1 MAERAE
7 LYIVSEALLSHP
19 EARLTHEPYS
29 GLPLADT
36 RHVLAFTIPLAP
48 SLNNAYPTNW
58 RTGRRYL
65 TKAGNEFKTEV
76 STITRVYAYSADWE
90 AGSGPLG
97 LRLVMW
103 FPNKRRTDLDGR
115 IKLAQDAI
123 AEGLGIDDSRF
134 DELHV
139 YRAGVSP
146 EPRCEVSVWRL

>member
-1 MAERAE
+1 MTTQHIVAEAAVTPQDE
-7 LYIVSEALLSHP
+7 SF
-19 EARLTHEPYS
+19 THEPYS

-65 TKAGNEFKTEV
+65 TKAGNDFKTEV
-76 STITRVYAYSADWE
+76 STMTRVYAYSADWE

-103 FPNKRRTDLDGR
+103 FANKRRTDLDNR
-115 IKLAQDAI
+115 IKAAMDAI

-139 YRAGVSP
+139 YRAGISP
-146 EPRCEVSVWRL
+146 EPRCEVTVWPL

>member
-1 MAERAE
+1 MAETQQP
-7 LYIVSEALLSHP
+7 YIAAEALLSHA

-36 RHVLAFTIPLAP
+36 RHVLTFTIPLAP

-65 TKAGNEFKTEV
+65 TKAGNDFKHDV
-76 STITRVYAYSADWE
+76 STMARVYAYSADWD

-139 YRAGVSP
+139 YRAGVSD
-146 EPRCEVSVWRL
+146 EPRCEVTCWQL

>member
-1 MAERAE
+1 MSERQQ
-7 LYIVSEALLSHP
+7 LYTVCEAPVSPADESF
-19 EARLTHEPYS
+19 THEPYS

-36 RHVLAFTIPLAP
+36 RHVLTFTIPLP
-48 SLNNAYPTNW
+48 VPLNNAYPTNW

-65 TKAGNEFKTEV
+65 TKAGNDFKAEV
-76 STITRVYAYSADWE
+76 GTVVRVYAYRAGWE
-90 AGSGPLG
+90 AGESRLG

-123 AEGLGIDDSRF
+123 AEGLCIDDSRF

-139 YRAGVSP
+139 YRAGVSA
-146 EPRCEVSVWRL
+146 EPRCEVSVWTI

>member
-1 MAERAE
+1 MTYRAGD
-7 LYIVSEALLSHP
+7 A
-19 EARLTHEPYS
+19 EPYR
-29 GLPLADT
+29 LPEPDT
-36 RHVLAFTIPLAP
+36 SHALTFTIPLAP

-65 TKAGNEFKTEV
+65 SKAGNDFKADAGTMV
-76 STITRVYAYSADWE
+76 RVYAYAADWE
-90 AGSGPLG
+90 SGSGPLG

-123 AEGLGIDDSRF
+123 AEGLGVDDSQF

-139 YRAGVSP
+139 YRAGVDTDA
-146 EPRCEVSVWRL
+146 RCVCTVWRLS

>member
-1 MAERAE
+1 MTETQLPYEAPVCHAE
-7 LYIVSEALLSHP
+7 SQF
-19 EARLTHEPYS
+19 THEPYS

-36 RHVLAFTIPLAP
+36 RHVLTFTIPLAP

-65 TKAGNEFKTEV
+65 SKAGNDFKTEV
-76 STITRVYAYSADWE
+76 GTMARVYASSADWE

-123 AEGLGIDDSRF
+123 ADGLSIDDSRF

-139 YRAGVSP
+139 YRAGVSDD
-146 EPRCEVSVWRL
+146 PRCEVSVWTI

>member
-1 MAERAE
+1 MSETADP
-7 LYIVSEALLSHP
+7 YIVVNAP
-19 EARLTHEPYS
+19 ETAQDARLTHEPYS

-36 RHVLAFTIPLAP
+36 RHVLTFTIPLP
-48 SLNNAYPTNW
+48 IPLNNAYPTNW

-65 TKAGNEFKTEV
+65 SKAGNDFKAEV
-76 STITRVYAYSADWE
+76 STMTRVYAYRADWE
-90 AGSGPLG
+90 PGSGPLG

-123 AEGLGIDDSRF
+123 ADGLGVDDSRF

-139 YRAGVSP
+139 YRAGVSD
-146 EPRCEVSVWRL
+146 EPRCEVTCWRL